1 MSWNIGAYTHIATLI
16 EFLVTKTKGFAV
28 SYLTREPDEPDVLE
42 DEIDK
47 LRIRGVRVK
56 ALMAVPK
63 FWIFLLKE
71 LLEELKGKPVLRDLG
86 EKILAIEK
94 NGHLQNLGM
103 IDKAKLTAI
112 RLLLRDKL
120 GGHFSY
126 GISSS
131 SKLDPALV
139 EIFGKLGITVLD
151 IYGATECTGIIARSR
166 LNEIHPGTSGRI
178 LPRLEWRLARPRSL
192 PGWTQPVGLLEVRG
206 PTVATGYLG
215 VGGVTEPL
223 ALTPDG
229 WLATGD
235 LACVDEQAR
244 VRLVGREKELI
255 PWICRWLLDPQHLS
269 NLVTRSIAVKDAMV
283 VHAHPADSRLSIYV
297 FPDWPRIRLDVQWRR
312 DVAAGLTEDQALKPL
327 LVEAIRY
334 AASLLAIPA
343 ELDTSRIWSCRENW
357 NGLPRTRSSTCWNAP
372 VSTRRELY
380 DDRDPKL
387 PADPQSPLSA
397 ADGCRLVDPVP
408 ACLRRVDWRS
418 RGSSHCDRQLGWR
431 LVPGKPSDLAEYE
444 SNNTAFGN
452 REWSILL
459 LDTKSVADPAFLRD
473 LAQLTSDLEA
483 VPHIRRVLSLGNV
496 RALSPIPGGAPT
508 LAPLLDSTAA
518 DPAAVLRVGLA
529 RFPSMERLLLPQ
541 GWVTQTAVL
550 VQSDNF
556 LHDLKPYRLELVDAV
571 HRLVSARSSVRSHA
585 FAGTTV
591 INAELNRSARRDAL
605 RFYVLVTA
613 MVLLFGW
620 LALRDVR
627 DLSIVLAVLTVAV
640 LVPMGGI
647 ALFGI
652 PFNMVTILLPLIL
665 VSLSVCD
672 VIHVVNAFHGQRRE
686 RSAEDAARAAVSAL
700 WTPCF
705 CGPLS

>member
-1 MSWNIGAYTHIATLI
+1 MYASNHTAAPAVRAFASIADLLGSILARHGDAVATRHDAGESYVDTTYAEALKNASALAHWFLRRPNPQQLVVTLCKNRPEWDMTALAVFHTANILCPLDTTMNQQELEGLLSLRPPDIMLVSRAQLARARELQGRLDFRAKILVADIYSCYEDLGVLEVEPLPNELSLKRIRDQYLDRDGPAASPLLDNPATILAHYATSGTTGLPRIVRISHGNILAAVDAGFDIVNLRPTEDVLNIGAYTHIATLI

-255 PWICRWLLDPQHLS
+255 PWDCGWLLDPQHLS

-312 DVAAGLTEDQALKPL
+312 DVAAGLTEDQALKPH

-334 AASLLAIPA
+334 AAWLLAIPA
-343 ELDTSRIWSCRENW
+343 EFDTSRIWI
-357 NGLPRTRSSTCWNAP
+357 LPR
-372 VSTRRELY
+372 
-380 DDRDPKL
+380 KL
-387 PADPQSPLSA
+387 ERTPTHKIKYMLE
-397 ADGCRLVDPVP
+397 
-408 ACLRRVDWRS
+408 RS
-418 RGSSHCDRQLGWR
+418 RLH
-431 LVPGKPSDLAEYE
+431 
-444 SNNTAFGN
+444 
-452 REWSILL
+452 
-459 LDTKSVADPAFLRD
+459 
-473 LAQLTSDLEA
+473 EA
-483 VPHIRRVLSLGNV
+483 RV
-496 RALSPIPGGAPT
+496 I
-508 LAPLLDSTAA
+508 
-518 DPAAVLRVGLA
+518 
-529 RFPSMERLLLPQ
+529 
-541 GWVTQTAVL
+541 
-550 VQSDNF
+550 
-556 LHDLKPYRLELVDAV
+556 
-571 HRLVSARSSVRSHA
+571 
-585 FAGTTV
+585 
-591 INAELNRSARRDAL
+591 
-605 RFYVLVTA
+605 
-613 MVLLFGW
+613 
-620 LALRDVR
+620 
-627 DLSIVLAVLTVAV
+627 
-640 LVPMGGI
+640 
-647 ALFGI
+647 
-652 PFNMVTILLPLIL
+652 
-665 VSLSVCD
+665 
-672 VIHVVNAFHGQRRE
+672 
-686 RSAEDAARAAVSAL
+686 
-700 WTPCF
+700 
-705 CGPLS
+705 